1 MPSPKD
7 IEEKIERMIN
17 AWRTLAPDK
26 TFGGMTLAQFEAV
39 ATPSL
44 AVRRKIEE
52 LDNQR
57 AQQIAARD
65 AADDAFNV
73 KAQLVV
79 AGVLAD
85 PTEGPDSPLYGAF
98 GYTRK
103 SEIKSGLTRRRK
115 GETTEQG

>member
-1 MPSPKD
+1 MPSPKE
-7 IEEKIERMIN
+7 IEEKIERMLN

-26 TFGGMTLAQFEAV
+26 TFGGMTLTQFESV
-39 ATPSL
+39 AAPSL
-44 AVRRKIEE
+44 GARRKIEE

-57 AQQIAARD
+57 AQQIAERD
-65 AADDAFNV
+65 AADDAFND

-85 PTEGPDSPLYGAF
+85 PTEGSDSPLYGAF

-103 SEIKSGLTRRRK
+103 SEIKSGLTRKRR
-115 GETTEQG
+115 GETAEPG